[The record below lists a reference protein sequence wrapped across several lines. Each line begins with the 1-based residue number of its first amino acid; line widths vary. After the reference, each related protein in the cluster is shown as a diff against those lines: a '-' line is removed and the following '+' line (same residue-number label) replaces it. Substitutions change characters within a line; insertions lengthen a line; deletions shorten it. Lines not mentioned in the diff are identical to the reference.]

1 MKTAILILTLSLNM
15 VLLGFTTTDTNH
27 VESDADA
34 TIVELAM
41 QTDALS
47 TLVQAVKAADLVE
60 TLNSEGP
67 FTVFAPT
74 NEAFNALPSGTLES
88 LLQPEN
94 KSTLSS
100 ILTYHVVPGKI
111 MASDLEDGMTVETVQ
126 GAEITIS
133 LGDNAM
139 VNDATVTQADIE
151 ADNGVVH
158 IIDTVILP
166 PEGNEDE
173 GY

>member
-1 MKTAILILTLSLNM
+1 MKTAIVILTLSLNM
-15 VLLGFTTTDTNH
+15 VLFGFTTTDTNH
-27 VESDADA
+27 VETEADA

-158 IIDTVILP
+158 IIDAVILP